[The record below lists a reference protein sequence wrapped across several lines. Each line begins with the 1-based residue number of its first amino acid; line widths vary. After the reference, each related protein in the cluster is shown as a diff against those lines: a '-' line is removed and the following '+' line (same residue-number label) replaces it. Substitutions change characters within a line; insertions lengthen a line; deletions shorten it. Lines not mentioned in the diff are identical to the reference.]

1 MAKPKINELSSRE
14 DYVVEQFAV
23 MKKINKIADKL
34 FDLYYVDI
42 DRNSELS
49 PMMRTM
55 VPLYY
60 VDPLNPEHPSCYI
73 LEGSS
78 SIPYLERMVYITPYV
93 NAKNKY
99 EYDLSGWKGLLITPT
114 EFNAKTKDF
123 RKTKL
128 EPMVIMG
135 ERFGG
140 DRFNQSLILREANT
154 PAKQELV
161 IPFLQLP
168 NRKMSG
174 EDAYFGALN
183 ELIYTPFYRYL
194 YGYMGR
200 GLKFIPIPQE
210 KVVELYEND
219 VVDLITEDE
228 DIVTVTKSLFPC
240 ITREQRFSIAKVSN
254 PAIDTSQGR
263 FHYVVMEESLNEFG
277 SSYITI
283 YTLLAALQ
291 MKRD

>member
-14 DYVVEQFAV
+14 DFVVEQFPV
-23 MKKINKIADKL
+23 MKKINKMADRL

-42 DRNSELS
+42 ERNSELS

-78 SIPYLERMVYITPYV
+78 SIPYLERMMYITPYV

-140 DRFNQSLILREANT
+140 ERFNQSLILREANT

-168 NRKMSG
+168 NRKTSG
-174 EDAYFGALN
+174 EDAYYGALN
-183 ELIYTPFYRYL
+183 ELIYTPFYQYL
-194 YGYMGR
+194 YGYMSR
-200 GLKFIPIPQE
+200 GLRFTPIPQE
-210 KVVELYEND
+210 KVIELYEND
-219 VVDLITEDE
+219 VVDLITDDE

-240 ITREQRFSIAKVSN
+240 IAKDQRFCIAKVSN
-254 PAIDTSQGR
+254 PDIDTSQGR
-263 FHYVVMEESLNEFG
+263 FHYVVMEEMLNEFG
-277 SSYITI
+277 SAYVTI

-291 MKRD
+291 MKQE